1 MGPEAVDWRYIVEYC
16 AGRAYTFTDFHLNAI
31 NVFHDVCG
39 YEGEDGEE
47 RLLMPKAHFVPD

>member
-39 YEGEDGEE
+39 YEE
-47 RLLMPKAHFVPD
+47 RMGKKDF